1 MRTASVRERRRPR
14 LHDFGGGSRRPGAMA
29 FTLYRDPP
37 DIFFLQPCS
46 ALISTAGEVGAG
58 ELLPTGS
65 MVTAN
70 PCIELMPSPG

>member
-1 MRTASVRERRRPR
+1 MVVVQKRWIAP
-14 LHDFGGGSRRPGAMA
+14 SRRDGSD
-29 FTLYRDPP
+29 TLSRWGHRDPP
-37 DIFFLQPCS
+37 AIFFLQPCN